1 MVLDDTIEVVNVI
14 KVKNPRMA
22 MYTISVLDDVPSSV
36 PKLKN
41 TIESTPRDLKAV
53 NNLSNRED
61 AVFMHAH
68 GG

>member
-41 TIESTPRDLKAV
+41 TIESMMQDLKAV
-53 NNLSNRED
+53 NDLSNRED
-61 AVFMHAH
+61 SMFVYAH
-68 GG
+68 SS